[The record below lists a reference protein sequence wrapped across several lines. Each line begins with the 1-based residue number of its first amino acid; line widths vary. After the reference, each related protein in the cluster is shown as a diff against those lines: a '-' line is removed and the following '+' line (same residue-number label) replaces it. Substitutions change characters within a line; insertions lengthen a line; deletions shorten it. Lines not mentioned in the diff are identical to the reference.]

1 MPRYLTK
8 LAKKIKFILI
18 TIIVAG
24 LVIMSAPTQANEL
37 LDLVGVD
44 DEFNIPVI
52 TDADGIILPDW
63 ARITFDI
70 LPIVEDAGSIN
81 IPQNLIRQLGYDPN
95 RVWEA
100 GTAVAD
106 ILLLGDL
113 NGFDLEERTID
124 GLEQFFG
131 VGFDDFPLEEF
142 DLIQNLSVGGLIDAY
157 LETGLDFFQVDDIPL
172 LQEILGEGFAG
183 FDLSTLRLEE
193 SIANLLLEDFD
204 LAGFTIS
211 DIQDLRNLPIREF
224 ENWQQSVI
232 SRIPGLSQIPFSE
245 FQSLRNITQ
254 IIGIVD
260 IVFSDAE
267 QFAEQS
273 ISGSDREGFNV
284 PCADGTCG
292 HIELSGTPFILG
304 KRWISGDSQQVEG
317 GKGILRIVNG
327 GMEATGRLPFPDA
340 PFKMTIRDL
349 SETEGSARFYWEFRA
364 CFRDFFGVEHC
375 TPYALF
381 RIPIYRLR
389 ETEWHYLGLS

>member
-1 MPRYLTK
+1 M
-8 LAKKIKFILI
+8 
-18 TIIVAG
+18 
-24 LVIMSAPTQANEL
+24 
-37 LDLVGVD
+37 
-44 DEFNIPVI
+44 
-52 TDADGIILPDW
+52 
-63 ARITFDI
+63 
-70 LPIVEDAGSIN
+70 
-81 IPQNLIRQLGYDPN
+81 
-95 RVWEA
+95 
-100 GTAVAD
+100 
-106 ILLLGDL
+106 
-113 NGFDLEERTID
+113 
-124 GLEQFFG
+124 
-131 VGFDDFPLEEF
+131 
-142 DLIQNLSVGGLIDAY
+142 
-157 LETGLDFFQVDDIPL
+157 
-172 LQEILGEGFAG
+172 
-183 FDLSTLRLEE
+183 
-193 SIANLLLEDFD
+193 
-204 LAGFTIS
+204 AGFTIS